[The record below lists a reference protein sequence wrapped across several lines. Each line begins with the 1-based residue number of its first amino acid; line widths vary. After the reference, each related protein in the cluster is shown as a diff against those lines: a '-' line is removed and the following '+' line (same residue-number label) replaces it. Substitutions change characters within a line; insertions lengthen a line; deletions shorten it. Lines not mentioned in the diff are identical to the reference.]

1 MNGLLARDDQLTI
14 GGVITPFAPK
24 EFGLA
29 RLAYTAAIGADGT
42 EVTIGGYV
50 AKSQPGGLLSGQ
62 DVDGRS
68 IEVDI
73 GIRHPFLRTRAGS
86 LWGGLDFRMR
96 DASQTREDL
105 KVRDDR
111 LSIVAFNASAIYQIP
126 SGRLRGRLALIQGLD
141 LFDATR
147 RGDTLA
153 SRSDAGGVFTK
164 FEAWGE
170 LEQKLVGDFS
180 FLAQAEG
187 QIADGPLLSSEEM
200 GLGGRYFGRAWDY
213 REFSGD
219 RGAAASMELRF
230 DVAGLP
236 APFRM
241 LQLYGYSDAGTVSN
255 YENGTG
261 GGSLASAGGGIRFW
275 LKNRVEA
282 GLEVGVPL
290 TDGSDPSAD
299 RDPRFSFTVGTR
311 F

>member
-1 MNGLLARDDQLTI
+1 
-14 GGVITPFAPK
+14 V
-24 EFGLA
+24 
-29 RLAYTAAIGADGT
+29 
-42 EVTIGGYV
+42 
-50 AKSQPGGLLSGQ
+50 
-62 DVDGRS
+62 
-68 IEVDI
+68 
-73 GIRHPFLRTRAGS
+73 
-86 LWGGLDFRMR
+86 R

-111 LSIVAFNASAIYQIP
+111 LSILAVNASAIHQLP
-126 SGRLRGRLALIQGLD
+126 NGRLRGRMALIQGLD

-153 SRSDAGGVFTK
+153 SRGDAGSVFTK

-170 LEQKLVGDFS
+170 LEQKLGGDFS

-219 RGAAASMELRF
+219 RGVAGSMELRF
-230 DVAGLP
+230 DVEDMP
-236 APFRM
+236 IPFRA
-241 LQLYGYSDAGTVSN
+241 LQLYGYADAGTVSN

-275 LKNRVEA
+275 LRNRMEA

-290 TDGSDPSAD
+290 TDGSDPAAD